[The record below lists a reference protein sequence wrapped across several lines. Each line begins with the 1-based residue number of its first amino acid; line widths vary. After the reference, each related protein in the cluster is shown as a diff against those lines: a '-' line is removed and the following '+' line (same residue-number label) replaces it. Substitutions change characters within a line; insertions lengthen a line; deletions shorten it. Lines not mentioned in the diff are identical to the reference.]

1 MGVSEP
7 ISEERPLV
15 VLADDDDDIR
25 LLVGLRLRR
34 NGFEVVE
41 AADGLEALKAVV
53 ARDPDL
59 VVLDVNMPGLDG
71 RAVLRILN
79 AKDDPPRGLFLS
91 AQASVEDRVAGL
103 ELGAVDYL
111 VKPFDGA
118 ELVARVRAAIR
129 RD

>member
-1 MGVSEP
+1 MGAAEP

-15 VLADDDDDIR
+15 LLADDDADIR
-25 LLVGLRLRR
+25 LLIGLRLRR
-34 NGFEVVE
+34 SGFEVVE

-53 ARDPDL
+53 AHEPDL

-79 AKDDPPRGLFLS
+79 AKESRPRVLFLS

-111 VKPFDGA
+111 GKPFDGA
-118 ELVARVRAAIR
+118 ELVARVRAALR